1 MFFLLLVALASAADY
16 LIKTEGFK
24 ENITPLDVCVST
36 GASKTEKSKKKSDT
50 EYEKCTYDNTDCS
63 GSGKCETVKVA
74 SGSKIS
80 STIPDNIAF
89 SKSGSTKDCPNYDKI
104 VGATAYNANC
114 VVFEANATYT
124 KMAVENKKL
133 VQKLYKD
140 KECKTTL
147 NETEAKGK
155 SVISVDCDK
164 CKQGFIDD
172 NDSSTWTFVYCQK
185 YNGSAL
191 TAILM
196 VVFALFFLF

>member
-1 MFFLLLVALASAADY
+1 MFFLLLIALASAADY
-16 LIKTEGFK
+16 LVKTEGFK
-24 ENITPLDVCVST
+24 ETITPLDVCVSIA
-36 GASKTEKSKKKSDT
+36 GGKTEKQKKKSDT
-50 EYEKCTYDNTDCS
+50 EYEKCTYANTDCS
-63 GSGKCETVKVA
+63 GNGNCNTVKVEN
-74 SGSKIS
+74 GTKIT

-104 VGATAYNANC
+104 SGAVAYNANC
-114 VVFEANATYT
+114 VAYEGNTIYS

-140 KECKTTL
+140 KECKTEL
-147 NETEAKGK
+147 NATEATGK
-155 SVISVDCDK
+155 KVFSVDCDK
-164 CKQGFIDD
+164 CKQGFVDSE
-172 NDSSTWTFVYCQK
+172 DSSTWTFVYCQK